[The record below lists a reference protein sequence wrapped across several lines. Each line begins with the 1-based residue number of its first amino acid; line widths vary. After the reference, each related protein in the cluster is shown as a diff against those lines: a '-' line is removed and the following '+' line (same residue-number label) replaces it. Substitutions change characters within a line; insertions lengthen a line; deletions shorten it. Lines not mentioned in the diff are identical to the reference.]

1 MKNTHVSL
9 AIIPSLP
16 DVPAIAVHRATPIHE
31 LFVELVQ
38 ILEQIKD
45 GSRATGDDGS
55 MDRWEDDEYVYL
67 QTDLEAI
74 FGSEIDINVHDGR
87 FYVRVER

>member
-1 MKNTHVSL
+1 MKNTHAIPRGILAYPDLPLKVSDRST
-9 AIIPSLP
+9 AIQ
-16 DVPAIAVHRATPIHE
+16 D

-38 ILEQIKD
+38 VLERLKD
-45 GSRATGDDGS
+45 NSGASCDGGS
-55 MDRWEDDEYVYL
+55 MDRWEDEEYVYL

>member
-9 AIIPSLP
+9 QAIPSFP
-16 DVPAIAVHRATPIHE
+16 DLPAIAVHRSTPVHE

-45 GSRATGDDGS
+45 GSRAASDDAS
-55 MDRWEDDEYVYL
+55 IDRWEDDEYVYL

-87 FYVRVER
+87 FYVRLER

>member
-9 AIIPSLP
+9 RAIPSFTHL
-16 DVPAIAVHRATPIHE
+16 PAIAVHRTTPIHE
-31 LFVELVQ
+31 LLVELVQ

-45 GSRATGDDGS
+45 GSRASGDS
-55 MDRWEDDEYVYL
+55 ELMDRWEDDEYVYL

-74 FGSEIDINVHDGR
+74 FGSEIDINVHEGR
-87 FYVRVER
+87 FYVRLER